1 MVDLWSIILE
11 NMETKVL
18 REASSSVDFV
28 QEQMHRKNLGLDYL
42 QELKE
47 GLQIDGTSYEEYVTL
62 YYQILDEV
70 KPHYEKLI
78 QMKKEFAKLQW
89 VAFMAARIPINK
101 AVCRTLDR
109 AIKTLGD
116 YLELAEDFI
125 E

>member
-1 MVDLWSIILE
+1 
-11 NMETKVL
+11 METKVL
-18 REASSSVDFV
+18 REGRSSVDFV
-28 QEQMHRKNLGLDYL
+28 QEQMRRKNLGLDYL

-47 GLQIDGTSYEEYVTL
+47 GLYIDGTSYEEYVTIYCL
-62 YYQILDEV
+62 IQDEV

-78 QMKKEFAKLQW
+78 QMKKDIAKLQW

-101 AVCRTLDR
+101 AVCTTLDG

-116 YLELAEDFI
+116 CLELAEDFI